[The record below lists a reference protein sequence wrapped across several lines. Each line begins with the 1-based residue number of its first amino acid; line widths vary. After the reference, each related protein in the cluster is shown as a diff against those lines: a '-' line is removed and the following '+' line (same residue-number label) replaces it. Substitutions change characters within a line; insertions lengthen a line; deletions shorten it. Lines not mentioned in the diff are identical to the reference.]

1 MAIGIVGRKRGMT
14 RVFTDTGESIPVT
27 VVEATPNRVTQ
38 IKAKESDGYS
48 AVQVT
53 VGERRPNRVNRAIA
67 GHVAKAGVEMG
78 RGLWEFRL
86 ESGAD
91 AGVES
96 GGALTVEQF
105 EAGAFVDVTGTSK
118 GKGFAGTVKRHNFQT
133 QDNSHGNSASHRAPG
148 SIGQAQDPGRV
159 FPGKKMSGQM
169 GNVRETT
176 QNLEVIRVD
185 VERNLLLVRGAI
197 PGPANA
203 DVIVRPAVKQLA
215 AAGGN

>member
-14 RVFTDTGESIPVT
+14 RIFMEDGASVPVT

-38 IKAKESDGYS
+38 IKAEVSDGYR

-53 VGERRPNRVNRAIA
+53 AGTRRPSRVNRAAA
-67 GHVAKAGVEMG
+67 GHVAQAGVEMG

-86 ESGAD
+86 RD
-91 AGVES
+91 GVEAEVEP
-96 GGALTVEQF
+96 GGELTVEQF
-105 EAGAFVDVTGTSK
+105 EAGAIVDVTGTSK
-118 GKGFAGTVKRHNFQT
+118 GKGFAGTVKRHNFRT
-133 QDNSHGNSASHRAPG
+133 QDNTHGNSTAHRAPG

-159 FPGKKMSGQM
+159 LPGKKMSGQL
-169 GNVRETT
+169 GNARTTT
-176 QNLEVIRVD
+176 QNLEIVRVD
-185 VERNLLLVRGAI
+185 AERNLLLIRGAV
-197 PGPANA
+197 PGSRDG

>member
-14 RVFTDTGESIPVT
+14 RIFMEDGASVPVT

-38 IKAKESDGYS
+38 IKAEASDGYR

-53 VGERRPNRVNRAIA
+53 AGTRRPSRVNRAAA
-67 GHVAKAGVEMG
+67 GHVARAGVEMG

-86 ESGAD
+86 RD
-91 AGVES
+91 GVEAEVEP
-96 GGALTVEQF
+96 GGELTVEQF
-105 EAGAFVDVTGTSK
+105 EAGAIVDVTGTSK
-118 GKGFAGTVKRHNFQT
+118 GKGFAGTVKRHNFRT
-133 QDNSHGNSASHRAPG
+133 QDNTHGNSTAHRAPG

-159 FPGKKMSGQM
+159 LPGKKMSGQL
-169 GNVRETT
+169 GNVRTTT
-176 QNLEVIRVD
+176 QNLEVVRVD
-185 VERNLLLVRGAI
+185 AERNLLLIRGAV
-197 PGPANA
+197 PGSRDG